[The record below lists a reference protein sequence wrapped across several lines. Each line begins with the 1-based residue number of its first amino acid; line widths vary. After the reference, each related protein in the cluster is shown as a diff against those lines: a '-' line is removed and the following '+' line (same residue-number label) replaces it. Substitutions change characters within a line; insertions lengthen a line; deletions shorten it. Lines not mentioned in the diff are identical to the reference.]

1 MVPCKCKRNGS
12 VRFPVSPLQLTRWSM
27 LAVHLLRQGLV
38 RTAQRSHCQGA
49 GIMFCTVIPWCKTRQ
64 DSQLMENSA
73 QESRH
78 PLANLGFPHSP
89 AMFWAFRVPSLNI
102 RVFFFFLFIYLHVHT
117 LFGSFLPPLPHP
129 HNIRVLI
136 SKMITVKLPIL
147 LGTSGS
153 CLQS

>member
-102 RVFFFFLFIYLHVHT
+102 RVLFFFYSFIHMCIHCLGHFSLLSPT
-117 LFGSFLPPLPHP
+117 PTTSESLS
-129 HNIRVLI
+129 
-136 SKMITVKLPIL
+136 VK
-147 LGTSGS
+147 
-153 CLQS
+153 